1 MLTNLKLLNYSET
14 KLIAIKGILCAVFG
28 LVCIISIFLE
38 DKNFTILAYT
48 LGIFTLVSGL
58 ISLITIVHEKVGIRH
73 FSMFH
78 YEGIASFIIGVL
90 ILGFPQTAISIFMSI
105 LGGIAMGIGLM
116 QIALAFDLKTY
127 KIKEGLLIYSGIL
140 TVLLGAIL
148 FSNPNS
154 ISHFVSILLGLFF
167 TSVGTY
173 VAYFSRKSMQ
183 QKEELENNA
192 QQIITS
198 LPYQPVKQK

>member
-1 MLTNLKLLNYSET
+1 
-14 KLIAIKGILCAVFG
+14 
-28 LVCIISIFLE
+28 
-38 DKNFTILAYT
+38 
-48 LGIFTLVSGL
+48 
-58 ISLITIVHEKVGIRH
+58 
-73 FSMFH
+73 
-78 YEGIASFIIGVL
+78 VL

-173 VAYFSRKSMQ
+173 LAYFSRKSMQ
-183 QKEELENNA
+183 KKEKLESKVEESIRPLNYR
-192 QQIITS
+192 S
-198 LPYQPVKQK
+198 VKQSQAIPTNVK